1 VGLCYGSVIA
11 GIEAKSHFFVGN
23 GNIPVADKPNVRPV
37 TSHQESKTAPS
48 HRQTVEMVQTS
59 AVETVLKNMGLE
71 NMILKKAVHVEEKQA
86 KLNSETA
93 VQELANAH
101 LKNKAALKKAVKA
114 EVVAGKDAVIEP
126 KVHKTNHKTQAPVK
140 PHMPKALALGALGSE
155 IKTVAQ
161 KALHVVNRRHVA
173 QVKRGVKAATTAQK
187 EEKKSLDDLQHVV
200 PEADFTESI
209 ATLSS
214 SPDTV
219 EDIVKE
225 DGEKAKQEAA
235 PLPR

>member
-1 VGLCYGSVIA
+1 
-11 GIEAKSHFFVGN
+11 
-23 GNIPVADKPNVRPV
+23 
-37 TSHQESKTAPS
+37 
-48 HRQTVEMVQTS
+48 
-59 AVETVLKNMGLE
+59 MGLE
-71 NMILKKAVHVEEKQA
+71 NMILKKAVHVEEKQAKLNSETAVQELANAHLKKAVHVEEKQA

-126 KVHKTNHKTQAPVK
+126 KVRKTNHKTQAPVK

-173 QVKRGVKAATTAQK
+173 QVKRGV
-187 EEKKSLDDLQHVV
+187 
-200 PEADFTESI
+200 
-209 ATLSS
+209 
-214 SPDTV
+214 
-219 EDIVKE
+219 
-225 DGEKAKQEAA
+225 
-235 PLPR
+235 